1 MASMKSGAGQ
11 GSGLGHRRRVS
22 LWLLGGLLLGT
33 MQATAQANEVFGPSD
48 VPLLDNRFRID
59 YGIKEVSFIIKRQPG
74 SPSVILVRPDGSK
87 LYAGRVQAPEVGW
100 LALGDQD
107 VITVRH
113 PMAGPW
119 QAIGAVDPSNRVRL
133 LSDVTLDMQPLPQR
147 LYQGEYLKL
156 GARLLIDGNIP
167 DRSYYLTDLGM
178 TARLQAFSTPE
189 QQGEPVFEKQLG
201 HYLDDGKG
209 LDEVPVDGILTAEV
223 LLDAPAGKYRALLST
238 GNQVFVRARG
248 QEVLL
253 YPLPVNY
260 QLRST
265 GEQQGPELVLQID
278 EDELDPATVAIKGET
293 TSNTGA
299 HTGFSAQ
306 GGKGELKVDLAKLT
320 QVGKYRISAELFAT
334 SRSGR
339 ELRIALPD
347 KSFDIYPVLA
357 PVALAP
363 PASEAVPAPAFE
375 EEEGTPWWL
384 WLTIGLSVLAVLGAG
399 AGFMLW
405 QKRRA
410 FKRAMAA
417 QQAAEAEAEPGPV
430 LDLNLP
436 EQ

>member
-1 MASMKSGAGQ
+1 MKSGAGQ

-209 LDEVPVDGILTAEV
+209 LDEVPVDGILTTEV
-223 LLDAPAGKYRALLST
+223 LLDAPAGKYRALIST

-306 GGKGELKVDLAKLT
+306 GGTGVLKVDLAKLT

-363 PASEAVPAPAFE
+363 PTSEAVPAPAFE

-417 QQAAEAEAEPGPV
+417 QQAAEAEPGPV

>member
-1 MASMKSGAGQ
+1 MKSGVVQ
-11 GSGLGHRRRVS
+11 GSGRRRS
-22 LWLLGGLLLGT
+22 QQRQSWLWLLGSLLLGT
-33 MQATAQANEVFGPSD
+33 LPGMAQANEVFGPSD

-107 VITVRH
+107 VITIRH

-156 GARLLIDGNIP
+156 GARLLIDGNTP

-178 TARLQAFSTPE
+178 TARLQGFSTPE
-189 QQGEPVFEKQLG
+189 QQGEPVFEKALG

-209 LDEVPVDGILTAEV
+209 LDEAPVDGILTAEV
-223 LLDAPAGKYRALLST
+223 LLDAPAGKYRALIST

-260 QLRST
+260 QLRSS
-265 GEQQGPELVLQID
+265 GDQQGPELVLQID
-278 EDELDPATVAIKGET
+278 GDELDPATVAIKGET

-306 GGKGELKVDLAKLT
+306 GSTGDLKVDLAKLT
-320 QVGKYRISAELFAT
+320 QVGKYRVSAELFAT

-347 KSFDIYPVLA
+347 KSFDIYPALA
-357 PVALAP
+357 PVAPAP
-363 PASEAVPAPAFE
+363 LASEAVPAPAPGFE
-375 EEEGTPWWL
+375 EEQGTPWWL
-384 WLTIGLSVLAVLGAG
+384 WLTIGLGVLALLGAG
-399 AGFMLW
+399 VGFMLW

-410 FKRAMAA
+410 FQRAMAA
-417 QQAAEAEAEPGPV
+417 QQAAEAEPGPV

-436 EQ
+436 GQ

>member
-1 MASMKSGAGQ
+1 MKSGVVQ
-11 GSGLGHRRRVS
+11 GSGRRRS
-22 LWLLGGLLLGT
+22 QQRQSWLWLLGSLLLGT
-33 MQATAQANEVFGPSD
+33 LPSLAQANEVFGPSD

-107 VITVRH
+107 VITIRH

-156 GARLLIDGNIP
+156 GARLLIDGNTP

-178 TARLQAFSTPE
+178 TARLQGFSTPE
-189 QQGEPVFEKQLG
+189 QQGEPVFEKALG

-209 LDEVPVDGILTAEV
+209 LDEAPVDGILTAEV
-223 LLDAPAGKYRALLST
+223 LLDAPAGKYRALIST

-260 QLRST
+260 QLRSS
-265 GEQQGPELVLQID
+265 GDQQGPELVLQID
-278 EDELDPATVAIKGET
+278 GDELDPATVAIKGET

-306 GGKGELKVDLAKLT
+306 GSTGDLKVDLAKLT
-320 QVGKYRISAELFAT
+320 QVGKYRVSAELFAT

-347 KSFDIYPVLA
+347 KSFDIYPALA
-357 PVALAP
+357 PVAPAP
-363 PASEAVPAPAFE
+363 LASEAVPAPAPGFE
-375 EEEGTPWWL
+375 EEQGTPWWL
-384 WLTIGLSVLAVLGAG
+384 WLTIGLGVLALLGAG
-399 AGFMLW
+399 VGFMLW

-410 FKRAMAA
+410 FQRAMAA
-417 QQAAEAEAEPGPV
+417 QQAAEAEPGPV

-436 EQ
+436 GQ

>member
-1 MASMKSGAGQ
+1 MKSGVVQ
-11 GSGLGHRRRVS
+11 GSGRSQQRQS
-22 LWLLGGLLLGT
+22 WLWLLGSLLLGT
-33 MQATAQANEVFGPSD
+33 LPSMAQANEVFGPSD

-107 VITVRH
+107 VITIRH

-119 QAIGAVDPSNRVRL
+119 QAIGAIDPSNRVRL

-156 GARLLIDGNIP
+156 GARLLIDGNTP

-178 TARLQAFSTPE
+178 TARLQAFNTPE
-189 QQGEPVFEKQLG
+189 QQGEPVFEKALG

-223 LLDAPAGKYRALLST
+223 LLDAPAGKYRALIST

-260 QLRST
+260 QLRSS
-265 GEQQGPELVLQID
+265 GDQQGPELVLQID
-278 EDELDPATVAIKGET
+278 GDELDPATVAIKGET

-306 GGKGELKVDLAKLT
+306 SSTGDLKVDLAKLT
-320 QVGKYRISAELFAT
+320 QVGKYRVSAELFAT

-347 KSFDIYPVLA
+347 KSFDIYPALA
-357 PVALAP
+357 PVAPAP
-363 PASEAVPAPAFE
+363 LASEAVPAPAPGFE
-375 EEEGTPWWL
+375 EEQGTPWWL
-384 WLTIGLSVLAVLGAG
+384 WLTIGLGVLALLGAG
-399 AGFMLW
+399 VGFMLW

-410 FKRAMAA
+410 FQRAMAA
-417 QQAAEAEAEPGPV
+417 QQAAEAEPGPV

-436 EQ
+436 GQ